1 MSGTFSGLK
10 STKNGRRK
18 RFLIP
23 FFCAALALA
32 PAADAG
38 EFDSLHT
45 TLGSVPPFKL
55 LDQQGKTVER
65 DRLLGKVCVVSVFF
79 SCCTTMCPLTQK
91 TMEGLQAKFANYP
104 DVLLVSINVYPGH
117 DTQAII
123 AQYAS
128 DHHADPGATLAL
140 PLRAAVNRTIFMTL
154 CAEGGFK
161 QGLGQDPSAPPGLEV
176 NHTPTF
182 LVVDHHGVIRGYVDG
197 RDNAEVGRLEGFV
210 KQLVQAKYFPSINAG
225 LNATCGVLLILGFAF
240 IRGRWV
246 VAHKICMLAAVVV
259 SAVFLSCYLYYHIVV
274 QDGKPTS
281 FGGEGPIRYLYLGI
295 LLSHTVLAIAVAP
308 AALRLTYLGLR
319 NRLASH
325 MRLARWTLP
334 IWLYVS
340 VTGVVVY
347 WMLYH
352 LYPPA

>member
-1 MSGTFSGLK
+1 MSRTGLIAV
-10 STKNGRRK
+10 
-18 RFLIP
+18 LVL
-23 FFCAALALA
+23 LALA
-32 PAADAG
+32 PTARAD

-45 TLGSVPPFKL
+45 ALGPVPPFKL
-55 LDQQGKTVER
+55 LDQEGKTVEL
-65 DRLLGKVCVVSVFF
+65 DRLQGKVCVVSVFF
-79 SCCTTMCPLTQK
+79 SCCTTMCPMTQK
-91 TMEGLQAKFANYP
+91 TMESLQSKFAGYP
-104 DVLLVSINVYPGH
+104 DVLLISINIYPGH
-117 DTQAII
+117 DTQSII
-123 AQYAS
+123 AQYAR
-128 DHHADPGATLAL
+128 DHHADPARWLFLHGGKEDIYAL
-140 PLRAAVNRTIFMTL
+140 VQS
-154 CAEGGFK
+154 GFK
-161 QGLGQDPSAPPGLEV
+161 QGLGQDPSAPPGQEV

-182 LVVDHHGVIRGYVDG
+182 LVVDHRGTIRGYVDG
-197 RDNAEVGRLEGFV
+197 RDSAEVGRLEGFV

-225 LNATCGVLLILGFAF
+225 LNAACGVLLILGYAF
-240 IRGRWV
+240 IRGRWI
-246 VAHKICMLAAVVV
+246 VAHKISMLAAVVV
-259 SAVFLSCYLYYHIVV
+259 SAVFLGCYLYYHIVV

-281 FGGEGPIRYLYLGI
+281 FSGEGPVRYLYLGI

-325 MRLARWTLP
+325 VRLARWTLP